1 MSLTLGRVACIL
13 TKLDSLNKNKTYFNW
28 SSGKDSALA
37 LYHLLQD
44 ENYQVDALITT
55 VNSHYNRVSMHGL
68 RKELL
73 IAQTNSLN
81 IPASLIELPEMPSM
95 EVYEQKILETITS
108 LKDAGFSHSAFGD
121 IFLEDLRAYRETQL
135 AKQNIKALFPIWKR
149 NTKMLLQEFLDLGFK
164 TIIVCA
170 NSKYFGEEFVGTIID
185 KNFINNLPVGVDPCG
200 ENGEFHTFC
209 FDGPIFKNPI
219 PFTIG
224 EKVYREYDTPKTD
237 DDSVCKGGSEKYGVW
252 YCDLVP

>member
-1 MSLTLGRVACIL
+1 M
-13 TKLDSLNKNKTYFNW
+13 KKNKTYFNW

-37 LYHLLQD
+37 LYYLLQD
-44 ENYQVDALITT
+44 ERFTVDELITT

-73 IAQTNSLN
+73 ITQTNALN

-95 EVYEQKILETITS
+95 EVYEQKMIKTVS
-108 LKDAGFSHSAFGD
+108 RLKHNGFTHSAFGD
-121 IFLEDLRAYRETQL
+121 IFLEDLRDYRDTQL
-135 AKQNIKALFPIWKR
+135 AKQSIKAIYPLWKR
-149 NTKMLLQEFLDLGFK
+149 DTKALLNEFLDLGFK
-164 TIIVCA
+164 TVIVCA
-170 NSKYFGEEFVGTIID
+170 NSKYFGEDFVGTVID
-185 KNFINNLPVGVDPCG
+185 KNFINNLPEGVDSCG

-219 PFTIG
+219 DFQIG

-237 DDSVCKGGSEKYGVW
+237 DSVCSSNKYGVW
-252 YCDLVP
+252 YCDLTPK